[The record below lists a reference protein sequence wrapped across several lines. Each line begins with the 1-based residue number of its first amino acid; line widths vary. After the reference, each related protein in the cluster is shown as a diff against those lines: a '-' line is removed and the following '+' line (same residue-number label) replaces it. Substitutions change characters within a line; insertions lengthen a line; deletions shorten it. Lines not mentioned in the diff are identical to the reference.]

1 MTDELFSFYS
11 FHMQQLEDVVD
22 KIATGDTIVSTL
34 KEVSDDDISYIKNRL
49 KEKYNINIE
58 IYRR

>member
-1 MTDELFSFYS
+1 MTNELFSFYS
-11 FHMQQLEDVVD
+11 FHMQQLEDVVN

-49 KEKYNINIE
+49 KEKYNIDIE